1 LNFRRKSAIVKAHI
15 LFGSQEADGGRIVKR
30 LKESFRKGIGMEKK
44 QLQHYKKVLLNKREE
59 LLESIKRN
67 PFREDGLEAR
77 KGDLADL
84 SDRNSN
90 NVISIHLKETESKL
104 IRAIDEAILRLEKGN
119 YGICTK
125 CGKKISRGRL
135 EAVPWTRLCI
145 SCKEEQYK

>member
-1 LNFRRKSAIVKAHI
+1 
-15 LFGSQEADGGRIVKR
+15 
-30 LKESFRKGIGMEKK
+30 MEKK

-90 NVISIHLKETESKL
+90 NVISLHLKETETKL
-104 IRAIDEAILRLEKGN
+104 LRAIDEALLRLDKGV
-119 YGICTK
+119 YGICTS
-125 CGKKISRGRL
+125 CGEKISKARL

-145 SCKEEQYK
+145 SCKEKQYK

>member
-1 LNFRRKSAIVKAHI
+1 
-15 LFGSQEADGGRIVKR
+15 
-30 LKESFRKGIGMEKK
+30 MEKK
-44 QLQHYKKVLLNKREE
+44 QLQYYKKVLLNKREE
-59 LLESIKRN
+59 LLESIRRN